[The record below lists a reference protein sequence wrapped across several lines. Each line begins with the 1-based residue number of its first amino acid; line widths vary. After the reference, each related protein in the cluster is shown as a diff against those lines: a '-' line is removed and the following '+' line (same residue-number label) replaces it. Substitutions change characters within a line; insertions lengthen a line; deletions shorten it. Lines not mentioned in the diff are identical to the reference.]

1 MPDLSG
7 LPVCPL
13 CPGDI
18 IDAKGLREERSQ
30 GQRLWTEV
38 VHRHFLEGLGP
49 GFVLGDTLGFGGG
62 DVSQAFHSGGVGTNL
77 LPHRSGGR
85 LAEDKVNTPRPVLE
99 G

>member
-1 MPDLSG
+1 M
-7 LPVCPL
+7 
-13 CPGDI
+13 
-18 IDAKGLREERSQ
+18 DAKGLREERSQ

-62 DVSQAFHSGGVGTNL
+62 DGRRAFQGGGMGTNL
-77 LPHRSGGR
+77 LPHRSGGH
-85 LAEDKVNTPRPVLE
+85 LAEDKVSTPRPVLE